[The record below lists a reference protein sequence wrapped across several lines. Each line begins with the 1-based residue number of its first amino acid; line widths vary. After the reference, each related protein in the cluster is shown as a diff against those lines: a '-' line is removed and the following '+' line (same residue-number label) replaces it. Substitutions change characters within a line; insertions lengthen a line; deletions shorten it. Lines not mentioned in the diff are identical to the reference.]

1 MSLFVFSLVLLSAS
15 IHVFWNALV
24 KKCEDKASFAWL
36 SHIIS
41 VFVFLLPMFIF
52 SRIYWP
58 GLISKQILLLACIS
72 GLFEALYIITLYGAY
87 ETADLSVVYPLSR
100 GVAPIFILLA
110 AGLFVSDTV
119 NLSGGLA
126 VLIILIGMTSVAF
139 SVKNISSDKSIAKGV
154 LLAIIT
160 GAMIAGYHLVDR
172 RAMEFTNRPN
182 PLEYLFIMQCFQL
195 IFLTIWISISPQK
208 RTKIMHEWKINKK
221 GVLIVGL
228 FTPLAYFL
236 IIWALQYGNVTYIA
250 AGRNIGIVISVI
262 AGLLIFREPVGR
274 LRAIGAILITLGI
287 AIMIFFAKT

>member
-1 MSLFVFSLVLLSAS
+1 MSLFVFTLVLLSAS

-36 SHIIS
+36 SHVIS
-41 VFVFLLPMFIF
+41 VFAFLLPTFVI

-58 GLISKQILLLACIS
+58 GLISQQILLLACVS

-100 GVAPIFILLA
+100 GVAPIFILIV
-110 AGLFVSDTV
+110 AGALVSDKV
-119 NLSGGLA
+119 NLAGGIA
-126 VLIILIGMTSVAF
+126 VFIILMGMTSVAF
-139 SVKNISSDKSIAKGV
+139 SVKNVSVDKSIAKGV

-172 RAMEFTNRPN
+172 RAMEFSSRPN
-182 PLEYLFIMQCFQL
+182 PLEYLFLMQCFQL
-195 IFLTIWISISPQK
+195 TFLTIWVISSSS
-208 RTKIMHEWKINKK
+208 RRSKIMHEWKFNKK
-221 GVLIVGL
+221 GVIIVGL

-236 IIWALQYGNVTYIA
+236 IIWALRYGNVTYIA

-262 AGLLIFREPVGR
+262 VGFLIFREPVGK
-274 LRAIGAILITLGI
+274 LRTIGAILITIGI
-287 AIMIFFAKT
+287 AGMIFFANS